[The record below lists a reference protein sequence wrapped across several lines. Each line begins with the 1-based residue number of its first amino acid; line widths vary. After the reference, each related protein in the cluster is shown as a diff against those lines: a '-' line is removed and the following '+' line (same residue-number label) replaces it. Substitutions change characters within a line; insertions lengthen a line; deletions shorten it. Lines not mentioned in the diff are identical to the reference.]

1 MYEIRPESIKTFIQ
15 DRNVKLP
22 RFQRKQTWDEKK
34 NFQLCISL
42 FKEYPIGVCILSVDE
57 AKGKVIRWLLDG
69 RQRRNALTL
78 MYEDPENIYNW
89 ARKFI
94 GFKNGDQLAD
104 LEEKFWAKIDDYI
117 EAEPGDEQ
125 IPSAV
130 PDESDE
136 SECPS
141 VPEETHIHSSTGLD
155 FLLDIIKIVHNK
167 QAKKSGFTRP
177 FDFTAMVSKL
187 PYIVSGPG
195 GDMLSSKRVKI
206 FIDEYRTNC
215 DAENK
220 EYDSEEAFIAYLGSR
235 ATIENES
242 KLKAFVHSKWED
254 IKDRIIIVER
264 IEALLAEAK
273 IGMIEVKNLSPADA
287 QKIFNIINT
296 EGEKLTA
303 VEVMSAKPHWN
314 VDIAAPSQETKDAV
328 SRLYSQLGTVVPSD
342 VVRWDIPATLL
353 DRIGSNIIFRKF
365 GDTKTDFEKVLTY
378 GFKVTASIYAK
389 GVKKEN
395 IEGLCKEEN
404 LGWAR
409 HADQFIND
417 LKTMLKILSSYDYFK
432 YLNSWR
438 TSIME
443 LTSDA
448 IALNFLALAYFD
460 WERKGK
466 PIGSNS
472 DTKRFQKNCFILWDK
487 LIYEYIYR
495 QWWGASDQKIANN
508 ISAKDTLPDVYEPVP
523 TEKWHEVLRQI
534 FECSKIE
541 NVDISKSMMTVLLYH
556 FYCLQRIQG
565 PDTDYEIEVDHIIP
579 QTAFNES
586 IIDRKDVIQHNLL
599 NLGLLPK
606 DDNVAKSNKRLNAIF
621 SSWLKDQIV
630 KYEFIPIELFNDFSD
645 IGNYEKM
652 FESREDVFYNA
663 YGSKRTEI
671 LNN

>member
-57 AKGKVIRWLLDG
+57 SRAKTVRWLLDG

-89 ARKFI
+89 AKKFI
-94 GFKNGDQLAD
+94 GFKNSDQLAD
-104 LEEKFWAKIDDYI
+104 LEDKFWTKIDDYI
-117 EAEPGDEQ
+117 EAEPGDARTTESTSEETDDSE
-125 IPSAV
+125 SA
-130 PDESDE
+130 SI
-136 SECPS
+136 
-141 VPEETHIHSSTGLD
+141 PEETHIHNSTGLK
-155 FLLDIIKIVHNK
+155 FLLDILKIVHNK

-177 FDFTAMVSKL
+177 FDFSQFASRL
-187 PYIVSGPG
+187 PYV
-195 GDMLSSKRVKI
+195 LSSSNGDTLSSRKVKI

-215 DAENK
+215 DIENK
-220 EYDSEEAFIAYLGSR
+220 DYDSEEVFVNYIGSR
-235 ATIENES
+235 AIIENES
-242 KLKAFVHSKWED
+242 KLKAFIHSKWDD
-254 IKDRIIIVER
+254 IKDRILIVER

-314 VDIAAPSQETKDAV
+314 VEIANPSQETIDAV
-328 SRLYSQLGTVVPSD
+328 AHLYSQLGTSVPD
-342 VVRWDIPATLL
+342 NVVRWDIPATLL
-353 DRIGSNIIFRKF
+353 HRLGNNIIFRKF
-365 GDTKTDFEKVLTY
+365 SDSKTDFERILTY
-378 GFKVTASIYAK
+378 GFKVTASIFAK

-395 IEGLCKEEN
+395 IEALCKEEN
-404 LGWAR
+404 LYWSK
-409 HADQFIND
+409 HADEFIND
-417 LKTMLKILSSYDYFK
+417 LKSMLKVMSSYDYFK

-438 TSIME
+438 ISIME

-460 WERKGK
+460 WVRKGK
-466 PIGSNS
+466 PIGSS
-472 DTKRFQKNCFILWDK
+472 SETKRFQKNCFILWDS

-508 ISAKDTLPDVYEPVP
+508 ISSKDNLPDVYTPI
-523 TEKWHEVLRQI
+523 TSEKWQEVLRQI
-534 FECSKIE
+534 FEYSKIE
-541 NVDISKSMMTVLLYH
+541 NVDISKTTMTVLLYH
-556 FYCLQRIQG
+556 FYCLKRMQG
-565 PDTDYEIEVDHIIP
+565 PDSNYEIEVDHILP
-579 QTAFNES
+579 QTLFNES
-586 IIDRKDVIQHNLL
+586 VLDRKDVIQHNLL

-606 DDNVAKSNKRLNAIF
+606 DENVAKSNKRLNAIY
-621 SSWLKDQIV
+621 SSWLKDEIC
-630 KYEFIPIELFNDFSD
+630 KYEFIAEADFTTYSD
-645 IGNYEKM
+645 ISNYKKL
-652 FESREDVFYNA
+652 FESRKNVFYTA
-663 YGSKRTEI
+663 YGEKRTEL

>member
-57 AKGKVIRWLLDG
+57 TKGKTIRWLLDG

-78 MYEDPENIYNW
+78 MYEDPENIYTW

-94 GFKNGDQLAD
+94 GFKNSDQLAD
-104 LEEKFWAKIDDYI
+104 LEEKFWAKIDEYI
-117 EAEPGDEQ
+117 EAEPITESAAEAEGGAEEGEAAA
-125 IPSAV
+125 IPEDAA
-130 PDESDE
+130 
-136 SECPS
+136 
-141 VPEETHIHSSTGLD
+141 IHDSTGLT
-155 FLLDIIKIVHNK
+155 FLLEIIKICHNK
-167 QAKKSGFTRP
+167 QAKNSGFTRP
-177 FDFTAMVSKL
+177 FDLTAFASRL
-187 PYIVSGPG
+187 PYVTSGAS
-195 GDMLSSKRVKI
+195 GDILASKKVKI
-206 FIDEYRTNC
+206 FIDEYRNNC
-215 DAENK
+215 DLENK
-220 EYDSEEAFIAYLGSR
+220 DFDSEEVFFAYLSSR
-235 ATIENES
+235 CNVENEA
-242 KLKAFVHSKWED
+242 KLKAWIHSKWED
-254 IKDRIIIVER
+254 IRTRIIIVER
-264 IEALLAEAK
+264 LENLLANAK
-273 IGMIEVKNLSPADA
+273 IGMIEVKNLSPADS

-314 VDIAAPSQETKDAV
+314 VEIANPSQETKDAV
-328 SRLYSQLGTVVPSD
+328 SRLYSQLGTVVPSN

-353 DRIGSNIIFRKF
+353 DRIGSNIVFRQF
-365 GDTKTDFEKVLTY
+365 SDSKTDFERALTY
-378 GFKVTASIYAK
+378 GFKVTASIFAK

-395 IEGLCKEEN
+395 IEALCKEEN

-417 LKTMLKILSSYDYFK
+417 LKTMLKVLSSYDYFK

-472 DTKRFQKNCFILWDK
+472 DTKRFQKNCFILWDR

-495 QWWGASDQKIANN
+495 QWWGAADQKIANN
-508 ISAKDTLPDVYEPVP
+508 ISARNTLPDVYEPVP

-534 FECSKIE
+534 FEYSKIE
-541 NVDISKSMMTVLLYH
+541 NVDISKGMMSALLYH
-556 FYCLQRIQG
+556 FYCLQRLQG

-586 IIDRKDVIQHNLL
+586 IIERKDIIQHNLL

-606 DDNVAKSNKRLNAIF
+606 DDNVAKSNKRLNAIV

-630 KYEFIPIELFNDFSD
+630 KYEFIPIEKFSDYSD

-652 FESREDVFYNA
+652 FASRQEVFYNA
-663 YGSKRTEI
+663 YGTKRTEI

>member
-57 AKGKVIRWLLDG
+57 TKGRTIRWLLDG

-104 LEEKFWAKIDDYI
+104 LEEKFWAKIDEYI
-117 EAEPGDEQ
+117 EAEPSTESNPEE
-125 IPSAV
+125 IPEDGETPAV
-130 PDESDE
+130 PDDAA
-136 SECPS
+136 
-141 VPEETHIHSSTGLD
+141 IHNSTGLT
-155 FLLDIIKIVHNK
+155 FLLEIIKICHNK
-167 QAKKSGFTRP
+167 QTRVSGFTRP
-177 FDFTAMVSKL
+177 FDFTAFTSRL
-187 PYIVSGPG
+187 PYVASGSS
-195 GDMLSSKRVKI
+195 GDVLSSRKVRI
-206 FIDEYRTNC
+206 FIEEYRNNC
-215 DAENK
+215 DLENK
-220 EYDSEEAFIAYLGSR
+220 DYDSEETFFAYLSSR
-235 ATIENES
+235 CTVENEA
-242 KLKAFVHSKWED
+242 KLKAFIHSNWDKLC
-254 IKDRIIIVER
+254 ER
-264 IEALLAEAK
+264 INIIERLETLLSNAK
-273 IGMIEVKNLSPADA
+273 IGMIEVKNLSPADS

-314 VDIAAPSQETKDAV
+314 VEIANPSQETTEAV
-328 SRLYSQLGTVVPSD
+328 SRLYSQLGTMVPTN

-353 DRIGSNIIFRKF
+353 DRIGPNIVFRKF
-365 GDTKTDFEKVLTY
+365 VDTKTDFEKALTY
-378 GFKVTASIYAK
+378 GFKVTASIFAK

-395 IEGLCKEEN
+395 IEALCKEEN
-404 LGWAR
+404 LEWAR

-417 LKTMLKILSSYDYFK
+417 LKTMLKLLSSYDYFK

-472 DTKRFQKNCFILWDK
+472 DTKRFQKNCFILWDR

-495 QWWGASDQKIANN
+495 QWWGAADQKIANN
-508 ISAKDTLPDVYEPVP
+508 ISARNTLPDVYEPVP

-534 FECSKIE
+534 FEYSKIE
-541 NVDISKSMMTVLLYH
+541 NVDISKGMMSALLYH
-556 FYCLQRIQG
+556 FYCLQRLQG

-586 IIDRKDVIQHNLL
+586 IIERKDIIQHNLL

-606 DDNVAKSNKRLNAIF
+606 DDNVAKSNKRLNAIN
-621 SSWLKDQIV
+621 SDWLKDQIV
-630 KYEFIPIELFNDFSD
+630 KYEFIPRELFSDYSD

-652 FESREDVFYNA
+652 FASRQEVFYNA
-663 YGSKRTEI
+663 YGTKRTEI